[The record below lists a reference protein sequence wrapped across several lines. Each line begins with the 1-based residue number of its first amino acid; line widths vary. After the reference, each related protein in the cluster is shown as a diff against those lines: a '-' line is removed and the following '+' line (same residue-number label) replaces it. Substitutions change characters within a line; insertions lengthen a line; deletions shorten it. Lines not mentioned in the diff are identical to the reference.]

1 MKRIFLIALAL
12 VSGICSAQT
21 FNVNNLAVAG
31 TSTHT
36 GAATFSIRP
45 TFNGNTPW
53 DSGNFNPS
61 SYATLASPA
70 FTGVPIAP
78 TAAAGT
84 NTTQLATTAF
94 AQTAASNPKT
104 PLTVGTSLY
113 PTIQA
118 PISTTATTT
127 NGSAV
132 ITVTSAAGLT
142 VGMGVYGSFVPGG
155 CNGNETVFQGTY
167 IKAIAGT
174 SVTMSCAAIATNASP
189 VAVQFGQARYDTT
202 STLIANDI
210 GTQTLKVGAA
220 AQGNTAS
227 WLNQI
232 ATGQDYRLTNAAQ
245 IISPP
250 GGGFGLTV
258 ASRSSDMTGGAVA
271 LPLQVLFYADT
282 WTSNVGGWAMYLQS
296 NLNAATAGST
306 QHLQI
311 EQTIESAWPTVAEDP
326 YTVNQINTTIG
337 HRIDCGSGGALTD
350 NNCSAAIDIVPN
362 NQAFEAGIVIGNG
375 AIDTGG
381 GTRQGT
387 AMSMPLMTGF
397 TWYSASNTYS
407 TAIWSPSA
415 GINRMEAASTSGQ
428 HQFNVNGVEQF
439 AIGNGFTYQK
449 PVTFA
454 SISGLGCNAGN
465 EGFAAAITD
474 STTATF
480 GATVTGGG
488 ANHVA
493 ARCNGSNWVVY

>member
-1 MKRIFLIALAL
+1 MKRILLFALAL
-12 VSGICSAQT
+12 ISGICSAQT
-21 FNVNNLAVAG
+21 FKVQDLSVLGTATLTGLA
-31 TSTHT
+31 S
-36 GAATFSIRP
+36 FSVRP
-45 TFNGNTPW
+45 VFNGNTPW

-61 SYATLASPA
+61 SYATLASPT
-70 FTGVPIAP
+70 FTGVPAAP

-94 AQTAASNPKT
+94 VQTAASNPKT

-127 NGSAV
+127 NGSTV

-167 IKAIAGT
+167 IKTIAGT

-189 VAVQFGQARYDTT
+189 VAVQFGQLRYDAN
-202 STLIANDI
+202 STIIANDL
-210 GTQTLKVGAA
+210 GVQTLKVGSA

-306 QHLQI
+306 QQI
-311 EQTIESAWPTVAEDP
+311 GRA
-326 YTVNQINTTIG
+326 
-337 HRIDCGSGGALTD
+337 
-350 NNCSAAIDIVPN
+350 
-362 NQAFEAGIVIGNG
+362 
-375 AIDTGG
+375 
-381 GTRQGT
+381 
-387 AMSMPLMTGF
+387 
-397 TWYSASNTYS
+397 
-407 TAIWSPSA
+407 
-415 GINRMEAASTSGQ
+415 
-428 HQFNVNGVEQF
+428 
-439 AIGNGFTYQK
+439 
-449 PVTFA
+449 
-454 SISGLGCNAGN
+454 
-465 EGFAAAITD
+465 
-474 STTATF
+474 
-480 GATVTGGG
+480 
-488 ANHVA
+488 HV
-493 ARCNGSNWVVY
+493 